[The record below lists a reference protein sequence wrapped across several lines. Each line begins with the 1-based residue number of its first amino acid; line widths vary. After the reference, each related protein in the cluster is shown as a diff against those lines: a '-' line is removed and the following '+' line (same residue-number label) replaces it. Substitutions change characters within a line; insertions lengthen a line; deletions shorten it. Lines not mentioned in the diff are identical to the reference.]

1 MPRRRLPARRRRDLR
16 GTFPRCVRVPLG
28 GRRAAIY
35 SPQPPA
41 RRQREETKGCAPRH
55 PEPGLVRPAARA
67 SCGSRSLRAPAF
79 LPPAPPS
86 AESPPNVTAAAG
98 GGGTQPVWLGALRQA
113 GGTARPRGGDPLLLL
128 QEARPTLGC
137 GREKP
142 PLAIHLPPP
151 RGSPASAAASAARQR
166 REPARTRGAARQAA
180 VPRRA
185 AGLGRAERLRL
196 PQPGGPSTL
205 GKRLSLPAPGAGTG
219 ASRSARALSRRSLG
233 RREGRSPLTAAR
245 RPEGFTSRSA
255 RLSRPPEVAR
265 ACGAGRLE
273 AGGSLLSCA

>member
-1 MPRRRLPARRRRDLR
+1 MPRRRLPARRRLDLR

-41 RRQREETKGCAPRH
+41 RRQREEAKGCAPRH

-185 AGLGRAERLRL
+185 AGGGAG
-196 PQPGGPSTL
+196 PGGATPPPS
-205 GKRLSLPAPGAGTG
+205 AG
-219 ASRSARALSRRSLG
+219 
-233 RREGRSPLTAAR
+233 
-245 RPEGFTSRSA
+245 RPEHAGEAFVTSRA
-255 RLSRPPEVAR
+255 RSGNRSE
-265 ACGAGRLE
+265 
-273 AGGSLLSCA
+273 S